1 MTRAEWEDYIFQ
13 TYGAVGEHLWAK
25 YPNYAVFRH
34 RENRKWFAA
43 MMSIPK
49 EKLGLSESGM
59 IDVLNVKCDPI
70 LTGSLRTEPGFFPAY
85 HMSKTSWLTIALDGS
100 AEEEKIKW
108 LLDLSYDLT
117 LHGKKKPKHRPTP
130 PPGHP

>member
-1 MTRAEWEDYIFQ
+1 MTRTEWETYIFR
-13 TYGAVGEHLWAK
+13 TYGAAGEHLWAK

-34 RENRKWFAA
+34 SENRKWFAA
-43 MMSIPK
+43 MMDIPK
-49 EKLGLSESGM
+49 EKLGLPEGGV
-59 IDVLNVKCDPI
+59 IEVLNVKCDPI
-70 LTGSLRTEPGFFPAY
+70 LIGSLRQEAGFFPAY

-117 LHGKKKPKHRPTP
+117 LRGKKKPKPREQK
-130 PPGHP
+130 